1 MFRDLCHVDI
11 LCGQSRRALRG
22 HPVPPSSLTAGA
34 LSCETK
40 VGAPVVSC
48 LIKISPPLPG
58 SRKTGPGLVS

>member
-1 MFRDLCHVDI
+1 MLTSFVDSRDVL
-11 LCGQSRRALRG
+11 LGATQSHLL
-22 HPVPPSSLTAGA
+22 PFTAGA